1 MSCVS
6 TLLMFLN
13 TVTLG
18 LTLFCFILCQ
28 LFVDEGVCVF
38 SCVLCLGFFL
48 KQNANREVKLA
59 LH

>member
-18 LTLFCFILCQ
+18 LTLFCFILFQ
-28 LFVDEGVCVF
+28 LFVDEGICVF
-38 SCVLCLGFFL
+38 SCVLCLVFFL
-48 KQNANREVKLA
+48 KQNANIEVKLA